1 MLRLSTKGQYGVRAM
16 FELAKNYQKGLL
28 TIKEI
33 SERQDVSVA
42 YLEQLLNKLRRARL
56 IKSQKGPGGGYV
68 INKKPEEI
76 SIGMIL
82 NALEGPVTITHCLG
96 PRAKG
101 CNRVEGCVAR
111 LLWKSLGEK
120 IESFLGTISL
130 NDLINEEVNPVR
142 NSLPFKLEGSNSAL
156 TPKKLLSKSLQK
168 AAGLSYGVKIK
179 R

>member
-96 PRAKG
+96 PRSKG

-130 NDLINEEVNPVR
+130 NDLINEEVR
-142 NSLPFKLEGSNSAL
+142 
-156 TPKKLLSKSLQK
+156 
-168 AAGLSYGVKIK
+168 IK

>member
-16 FELAKNYQKGLL
+16 FELAKNYEKGTL

-33 SERQDVSVA
+33 AERQDVSVA
-42 YLEQLLNKLRRARL
+42 YLEQLLNKLRKSRL
-56 IKSQKGPGGGYV
+56 IKSRKGPGGGYV
-68 INKKPEEI
+68 INKSPDQI

-96 PRAKG
+96 PKARG

-130 NDLINEEVNPVR
+130 NDLLKED
-142 NSLPFKLEGSNSAL
+142 SKLS
-156 TPKKLLSKSLQK
+156 
-168 AAGLSYGVKIK
+168 